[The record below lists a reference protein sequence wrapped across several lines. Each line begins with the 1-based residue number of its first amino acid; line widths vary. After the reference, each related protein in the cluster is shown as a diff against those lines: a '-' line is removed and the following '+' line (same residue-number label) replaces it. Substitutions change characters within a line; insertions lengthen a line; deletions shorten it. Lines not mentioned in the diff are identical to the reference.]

1 MCPKH
6 HNNPIPTVDTIIE
19 WDSMVL
25 LVKRKNKP
33 FKGYFVL
40 PGGFVDEGE
49 KIEDAARREVKEET
63 SLDIQ
68 LVDILGVYSD
78 PKRDPRGH
86 IISTVFIGKIP
97 AYDKYEGEAF
107 AQDNAS
113 EIEWMNLRTIS
124 KRSFGFDHKRIL
136 LDYKKWKESGR
147 TFWSSKDEDTS

>member
-63 SLDIQ
+63 S
-68 LVDILGVYSD
+68 S
-78 PKRDPRGH
+78 
-86 IISTVFIGKIP
+86 
-97 AYDKYEGEAF
+97 
-107 AQDNAS
+107 
-113 EIEWMNLRTIS
+113 
-124 KRSFGFDHKRIL
+124 
-136 LDYKKWKESGR
+136 
-147 TFWSSKDEDTS
+147 

>member
-86 IISTVFIGKIP
+86 IISTVFIGKISDN
-97 AYDKYEGEAF
+97 YKGEAF
-107 AQDNAS
+107 AQDDAS
-113 EIEWMNLRTIS
+113 EIEWMNLRTLRE
-124 KRSFGFDHKRIL
+124 RSFGFDHKRIL